1 MSKSVHPL
9 SGRFIVLD
17 GPDGSGKS
25 TQVQLFVDWCT
36 KQGLG
41 VKEVRE
47 PGGTLIG
54 EQVRQILLDPA
65 NKEMT
70 LSCEMLLYMASRAQ
84 LMNQE
89 IVPAIERGDVVVAD
103 RFVSAT
109 LVYQGIA
116 GGLPVEWI
124 ESVAE
129 VALGGCLPDLTIIFD
144 VDNETASKRLSPLLD
159 RMEQKGDS
167 FHSKVQNGF
176 VSLANSSPDMYEL
189 IDARQDIDDVEA
201 AVRAAISSKFS
212 M

>member
-9 SGRFIVLD
+9 SGRFIVFD

-25 TQVQLFVDWCT
+25 TQVQRFVDWCT

-129 VALGGCLPDLTIIFD
+129 VALGGCLPDFTIIFD

-176 VSLANSSPDMYEL
+176 VSLANSSTDMYEL
-189 IDARQDIDDVEA
+189 IDARQDIDHIEA